1 MAINLATTISDLTLD
16 HMDKGNLVMG
26 QCLTAVG
33 WVGGTVP
40 KVPKHPSLVELSMA
54 DVAGGGI
61 AVGSALFGN
70 RTVYIVRYQ
79 GFLWY
84 NLISVVNYAA
94 KSKELW
100 NVPCPIIVRA
110 IAMEGKIGPVAGSS
124 HISLAYRMPGVRI
137 ACPRTP
143 EEYISVWQ
151 DASTGED
158 PYIISEHRSSFSVT
172 DEPNYEEY
180 DSPDIVLLPLSCPR
194 QEVNKLVSKSSASI
208 SVEPLVFIKPF
219 KNFYKVVDLIQRSK
233 NGAIII
239 DDDYPDGMAKSIA
252 YDLTMASGKKVE
264 VMGLES
270 RTAGFTD
277 SSDNL
282 PPSECQI
289 KKKIEDILKCKIY

>member
-40 KVPKHPSLVELSMA
+40 KVPNHPSMVELSMA

-61 AVGSALFGN
+61 AVGSSLFGN
-70 RTVYIVRYQ
+70 RPIYIVRYQ

-124 HISLAYRMPGVRI
+124 HISLAYRMPGVKI

-143 EEYISVWQ
+143 REYIEVWQ
-151 DASTGED
+151 EASTGDD
-158 PYIISEHRSSFSVT
+158 PYIISEHRASFSVT
-172 DEPNYEEY
+172 EDTMYEEY
-180 DSPDIVLLPLSCPR
+180 ESPDIVLLPLACPR
-194 QEVNKLVSKSSASI
+194 QEVDKVVSKSSANI

-219 KNFYKVVDLIQRSK
+219 KNFSKVVDLVQRSK

-252 YDLTMASGKKVE
+252 YDLTIASGKKVE
-264 VMGLES
+264 VMGLANK
-270 RTAGFTD
+270 TAGFSDAT
-277 SSDNL
+277 DNL
-282 PPSECQI
+282 PPNENQI
-289 KKKIEDILKCKIY
+289 KNKIEDILKCKIY